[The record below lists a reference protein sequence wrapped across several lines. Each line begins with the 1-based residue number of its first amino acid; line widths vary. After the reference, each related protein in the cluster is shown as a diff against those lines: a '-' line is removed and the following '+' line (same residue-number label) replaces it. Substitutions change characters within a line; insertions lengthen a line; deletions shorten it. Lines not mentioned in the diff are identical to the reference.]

1 MIRSHLARI
10 GLLPSTDNEP
20 SARLTIAMIAM
31 AVALALIFLVPL
43 IE

>member
-1 MIRSHLARI
+1 MIRARLARI
-10 GLLPSTDNEP
+10 TRLPSDNEP

-43 IE
+43 VE